1 MRIENC
7 LFSMRIAFIG
17 QKGIPAKSGGI
28 EKHVERLAVRM
39 AEQGHEVFA
48 YVRPHYTDP
57 KLMAWKGV
65 HLIHIPS
72 FHSKHLDAI
81 SHTFLSTLHALF
93 SGYDIIHYHGIGPS
107 SLLFLPKIFLRKAR
121 IVFTF
126 HCQDYFH
133 GKWNWIA
140 RTYLRFG
147 EYVACRAS
155 DRTIVVS
162 RELQQYVRRRYR
174 RMAEC
179 IPNGAE
185 AGRTENA
192 SFLPTVGLREKRYV
206 LSVGRLVGH
215 KGVHYLI
222 KAFIE
227 LEDTNSL
234 PNNTKLVI
242 VGASSATPEY
252 EKYLRLMAKGRDTIL
267 FLGERFGMELEQLF
281 SHAAVFVQPSEAEG
295 ASLALLEAMGHGV
308 PTIASNIRANADIL
322 GNTGLLFE
330 SKNVA
335 DLREKLA
342 YFLNRP
348 EEAIVFGERGERLIR
363 SKYSWDALADR
374 TLSLYGEVISTR
386 GRNRN
391 VKRLTYKA
399 GNTV

>member
-1 MRIENC
+1 
-7 LFSMRIAFIG
+7 MRIAFIG
-17 QKGIPAKSGGI
+17 QKGVPAKSGTI
-28 EKHVERLAVRM
+28 EKHVERLATRM
-39 AEQGHEVFA
+39 AKEGHEVFA

-57 KLMAWKGV
+57 KLKAWKGV
-65 HLIHIPS
+65 HLIHLPS
-72 FHSKHLDAI
+72 LHSKNLDAI
-81 SHTFLSTLHALF
+81 SHTILSTVHALF

-107 SLLFLPKIFLRKAR
+107 SLLFIPKILLRKAR
-121 IVFTF
+121 IVSTF

-133 GKWNWIA
+133 KKWSWFA
-140 RTYLRFG
+140 RIYLRFG
-147 EYVACRAS
+147 EYIACRIP

-174 RMAEC
+174 RLAEFV
-179 IPNGAE
+179 PNGAE
-185 AGRTENA
+185 AGRTENS

-222 KAFIE
+222 KAFLE

-242 VGASSATPEY
+242 VGASAATPEY
-252 EKYLRLMAKGRDTIL
+252 EKYLRLMAKGRENIL
-267 FLGERFGMELEQLF
+267 FLGERFNMELEQLF

-295 ASLALLEAMGHGV
+295 ASLALLEALGHSV

-322 GNTGLLFE
+322 GNAGLLFE
-330 SKNVA
+330 NKNVA

-342 YFLNRP
+342 YILNRP
-348 EEAIVFGERGERLIR
+348 EDAAVFGDRGERLIR

-374 TLSLYGEVISTR
+374 TLSIYGEIISAR

-391 VKRLTYKA
+391 VKRLAYKV
-399 GNTV
+399 GNTNV

>member
-1 MRIENC
+1 
-7 LFSMRIAFIG
+7 MRIAFIG
-17 QKGIPAKSGGI
+17 QKGVPAKSGTI
-28 EKHVERLAVRM
+28 EKHVERLATRM
-39 AEQGHEVFA
+39 AKEGHEVFV

-57 KLMAWKGV
+57 KLKAWKGV
-65 HLIHIPS
+65 HLIHLPS
-72 FHSKHLDAI
+72 LHSKNLDAI
-81 SHTFLSTLHALF
+81 SHTILSTVHALF

-107 SLLFLPKIFLRKAR
+107 SLLFIPKMLLRKVR
-121 IVFTF
+121 IVSTF

-133 GKWNWIA
+133 KKWSWFA
-140 RTYLRFG
+140 RMYLRFG
-147 EYVACRAS
+147 EYITCRIP

-174 RMAEC
+174 RLAEFV
-179 IPNGAE
+179 PNGAE
-185 AGRTENA
+185 AGRTENS

-206 LSVGRLVGH
+206 LSVGRLVGY

-222 KAFIE
+222 KAFLE

-242 VGASSATPEY
+242 VGASAATPEY
-252 EKYLRLMAKGRDTIL
+252 EKYLRLMAKGRENIL
-267 FLGERFGMELEQLF
+267 FLGERFNMELEQLF

-295 ASLALLEAMGHGV
+295 ASLALLEALGHGV

-322 GNTGLLFE
+322 GNAGLLFE
-330 SKNVA
+330 NKKVA

-342 YFLNRP
+342 YLLNRP
-348 EEAIVFGERGERLIR
+348 EDAAVFGDRGERLIR

-374 TLSLYGEVISTR
+374 TLSIYGEIISAR

-391 VKRLTYKA
+391 VKRLAYKV
-399 GNTV
+399 GNTNV

>member
-1 MRIENC
+1 
-7 LFSMRIAFIG
+7 MRIAFIG

-28 EKHVERLAVRM
+28 EKHVERLATRM
-39 AEQGHEVFA
+39 AKEGHEVFA

-57 KLMAWKGV
+57 KLKAWKGV
-65 HLIHIPS
+65 HLIHLPS
-72 FHSKHLDAI
+72 LHSKNLDAI
-81 SHTFLSTLHALF
+81 SHTFLSTMHALF

-107 SLLFLPKIFLRKAR
+107 SLLFLPKWLLRKTR
-121 IVFTF
+121 VISTF

-133 GKWNWIA
+133 KKWSWFA
-140 RTYLRFG
+140 RSYLHFG
-147 EYVACRAS
+147 EYIACRIP

-174 RMAEC
+174 RLADC

-192 SFLPTVGLREKRYV
+192 SFLSTVGLREKRYV

-222 KAFIE
+222 KAFSE

-234 PNNTKLVI
+234 PNNMKLVI
-242 VGASSATPEY
+242 VGASAATPEY
-252 EKYLRLMAKGRDTIL
+252 EKYLRLMADGRDNIL

-308 PTIASNIRANADIL
+308 PTIASNIRANADIV
-322 GNTGLLFE
+322 GNAGLIFE
-330 SKNVA
+330 NKNVA
-335 DLREKLA
+335 HLREKLA

-348 EEAIVFGERGERLIR
+348 EEAIVFGERGERLVR
-363 SKYSWDALADR
+363 AKYSWDALAER
-374 TLSLYGEVISTR
+374 TLSLYGEVISAR
-386 GRNRN
+386 HRKRNKRWSERTSHAN
-391 VKRLTYKA
+391 V
-399 GNTV
+399 

>member
-1 MRIENC
+1 
-7 LFSMRIAFIG
+7 MRIAFIG
-17 QKGIPAKSGGI
+17 QKGVPAKSGGI
-28 EKHVERLAVRM
+28 EKHVERLATRM
-39 AEQGHEVFA
+39 AKEGHEVFV

-57 KLMAWKGV
+57 KLKAWKGV
-65 HLIHIPS
+65 HLIHLPS
-72 FHSKHLDAI
+72 LHSKNLDAI
-81 SHTFLSTLHALF
+81 SHTILSTVHALF
-93 SGYDIIHYHGIGPS
+93 SGYDILHYHGIGPS
-107 SLLFLPKIFLRKAR
+107 SLLFIPKILLRKAR
-121 IVFTF
+121 IVSTF

-133 GKWNWIA
+133 KKWSWFA
-140 RTYLRFG
+140 RMYLRFG
-147 EYVACRAS
+147 EYIACRIP

-174 RMAEC
+174 RLAEFV
-179 IPNGAE
+179 PNGAE
-185 AGRTENA
+185 AGRTENS

-222 KAFIE
+222 KAFLE

-242 VGASSATPEY
+242 VGASAATPEY
-252 EKYLRLMAKGRDTIL
+252 EKYLRLMAKGRENIL
-267 FLGERFGMELEQLF
+267 FLGERFNMELEQLF

-295 ASLALLEAMGHGV
+295 ASLALLEALGHGV

-322 GNTGLLFE
+322 GNAGLLFE
-330 SKNVA
+330 NKNVA

-342 YFLNRP
+342 YLLNRP
-348 EEAIVFGERGERLIR
+348 EDAAVFGDRGERLIR

-374 TLSLYGEVISTR
+374 TLSIYGEIISAR

-391 VKRLTYKA
+391 VKRLAYKV
-399 GNTV
+399 GNTNV